1 MTPDPDLTLKKQV
14 SFIKDVA
21 DTMIKNAEY
30 GNQQNFNQN
39 IRKIRDT
46 AVNIA
51 QELDRGVVISAKKKY
66 GRILV
71 PYDDSKY
78 SRKALAEAIDLAQE
92 TGSEIHIINVIGV
105 ISDEPDIMQDIV
117 NKKLKKLEK
126 ETIKS
131 QKIRTNK
138 MLQEKLKM
146 CKHYGIQVI
155 CDVLVGKPVDSILK
169 YAKDNGVEL
178 IIIGSKG
185 LNRFNKLKALGSVSR
200 RIAEEAKCPV
210 MIVR

>member
-1 MTPDPDLTLKKQV
+1 MTPDRDLTLKKQV
-14 SFIKDVA
+14 SFIKGVVDI
-21 DTMIKNAEY
+21 MIKNAEY

-39 IRKIRDT
+39 MRKIRDT
-46 AVNIA
+46 AVKIG
-51 QELDRGVVISAKKKY
+51 QELDKGVATSSKKKY

-78 SRKALAEAIDLAQE
+78 SRKALVEAIDVAQE
-92 TGSEIHIINVIGV
+92 TGSEIHIINIIGV
-105 ISDEPDIMQDIV
+105 ISDEPGIIQDLV

-131 QKIRTNK
+131 QKIRTNR

-146 CKHYGIQVI
+146 CKRYGIQVI

>member
-1 MTPDPDLTLKKQV
+1 MIPDRDLTLKKQV

-21 DTMIKNAEY
+21 DIMIKNAEY

-39 IRKIRDT
+39 IRKIRNT
-46 AVNIA
+46 ALKIG
-51 QELDRGVVISAKKKY
+51 QELDKGVVTLAEKKY
-66 GRILV
+66 GKILV
-71 PYDDSKY
+71 PYGDSKY
-78 SRKALAEAIDLAQE
+78 SRKALVEAIDVAQE
-92 TGSEIHIINVIGV
+92 TGSEIYIINVIGT
-105 ISDEPDIMQDIV
+105 ISEEPDIMQDLV

-146 CKHYGIQVI
+146 CKRYGIKVI
-155 CDVLVGKPVDSILK
+155 CDVLVGKPVGSILK